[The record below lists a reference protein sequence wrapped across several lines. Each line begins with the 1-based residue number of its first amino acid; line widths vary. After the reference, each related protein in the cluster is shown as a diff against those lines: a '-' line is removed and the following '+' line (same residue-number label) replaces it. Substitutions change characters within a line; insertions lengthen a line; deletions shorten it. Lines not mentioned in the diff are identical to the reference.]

1 MARRKLNLSSSLSAS
16 IRWIRRGV
24 DAVRRDPRDGADE
37 RGQVAR
43 AGRASGS
50 TIRAGVNREVASHEA
65 RFTDANVHFTMTT
78 HVGGPLD
85 LKRSVRRLLAADVAV
100 VAAWPSEMSVRVA
113 PGVRKLNSS
122 LLKAERLRGDLSDF
136 YGKQTWRSFVRLVR
150 RHPGLA
156 GTGILQWHKGDPNNI
171 DRVADLSSLDEALGE
186 GIEVV
191 ADIQKI
197 AAVER
202 ELDARLFGG
211 RSRDEDEFVRLTLR
225 GSYHEIL
232 LPGTNDSFRVVFEP
246 RLLLHA
252 SGTVQLTIAM
262 PVDRGL
268 TTSQLVQLARSDR
281 EAIFRSQMAEPLLKG
296 LPEDQLRGKWL
307 DEVDAGARLRE
318 IIFDEKVTMAESLER
333 YTSVVGDAVGKLLPR
348 EWSVYATVFATA
360 GDCCDSA
367 QWRVGHQEDLAR
379 VATRYG
385 AAGRVSHEKLIG
397 RDFSIDPD
405 SILISNLASTTRIQ
419 IRGESLNPIEHLD
432 TVLLVEH
439 VLLQYSR
446 LRMLEGAVSDPGLH
460 GARLQAEQR
469 EAIAVFTSMRQYE
482 IRYGSAR
489 ELAAHLLADL
499 GGDQMRRTI
508 EATLGLAAQANATR
522 EASMQARRSLVLA
535 WVGTILAVLVAV
547 PALTDLLDL
556 VSSVPEGSVLAGML
570 APLVWMASFGAWGP
584 WLIVITVLGVV
595 FGFWLLKEIWW
606 LVEKL
611 WRWIRRIGGRG
622 SRLPSQYVFNVDV
635 QDGTLTVDR
644 TCASS
649 WARR

>member
-1 MARRKLNLSSSLSAS
+1 MTRRELNLCRSLWAS
-16 IRWIRRGV
+16 VGWLRRGL
-24 DAVRRDPRDGADE
+24 DAVQRDPRDVVDE
-37 RGQVAR
+37 RGQAAT

-50 TIRAGVNREVASHEA
+50 AIRSGVNRDVASHA
-65 RFTDANVHFTMTT
+65 AQFTDVTVHFTMTT
-78 HVGGPLD
+78 HAGGPLD

-100 VAAWPSEMSVRVA
+100 AAAWPSERSVRVA
-113 PGVRKLNSS
+113 PGVRKLSSS
-122 LLKAERLRGDLSDF
+122 LLDAERLKGDLSDF
-136 YGKQTWRSFVRLVR
+136 RRGQTWRSFVRLVR

-156 GTGILQWHKGDPNNI
+156 GTGILRRRNSGRACTDLA
-171 DRVADLSSLDEALGE
+171 DDLSSLDKALDE
-186 GIEVV
+186 GVEVV

-225 GSYHEIL
+225 GSYHDIL
-232 LPGTNDSFRVVFEP
+232 LPGTGDSVHVVFEP

-252 SGTVQLTIAM
+252 SGIVQLTIAM
-262 PVDRGL
+262 PVDSGL

-281 EAIFRSQMAEPLLKG
+281 DAIARSQMAEPLLKG
-296 LPEDQLRGKWL
+296 LPEGQLRGKWIK
-307 DEVDAGARLRE
+307 EVDAGARLRE

-333 YTSVVGDAVGKLLPR
+333 HLFVVGDAVGRSLPR
-348 EWSVYATVFATA
+348 EWSVYASVFAAA
-360 GDCCDSA
+360 GDCCDPA

-379 VATRYG
+379 VTTRYG
-385 AAGRVSHEKLIG
+385 TAGRVSHEKLIG
-397 RDFSIDPD
+397 RDFSLDPD

-419 IRGESLNPIEHLD
+419 IRGEPPDPIEHLD

-439 VLLQYSR
+439 VLLQYFR
-446 LRMLEGAVSDPGLH
+446 LRVLEGAISDPRLH

-482 IRYGSAR
+482 VRYGSAR
-489 ELAAHLLADL
+489 ELAVHLLADL

-508 EATLGLAAQANATR
+508 ESTLGLAAQANATR

-535 WVGTILAVLVAV
+535 WVGTILAVLVAI
-547 PALTDLLDL
+547 PALAELLGL
-556 VSSVPEGSVLAGML
+556 VSSAPDGSVLAVLL
-570 APLVWMASFGAWGP
+570 APLAWMASFGAWGP

-595 FGFWLLKEIWW
+595 FGFWLLKIMRR
-606 LVEKL
+606 LIGKL
-611 WRWIRRIGGRG
+611 WRSARRIGGRG
-622 SRLPSQYVFNVDV
+622 SRLPPRHVLHVDL
-635 QDGTLTVDR
+635 QDGTPTADP

-649 WARR
+649 WNR